1 MNLPKLQ
8 RFQCSSF
15 QCNFIL
21 FYLKLFKM
29 ESVKIS
35 FKKSLLITMYTVNS
49 ILNGPYK
56 CLLCNL
62 QVGFYLQTT
71 KFSLK
76 LEIKSN
82 TPKTYAIS
90 HKTLLFVSNFK
101 ENHTLW
107 EQEFSLKFETLQAI
121 HLKPT
126 RFVIK
131 HCFFIQ
137 SLKRTLSFEDRNPP
151 VIDSFQRFDCSLW
164 FALEYESLEN

>member
-1 MNLPKLQ
+1 MPKSFIGINLNIPK
-8 RFQCSSF
+8 SSL
-15 QCNFIL
+15 FIL
-21 FYLKLFKM
+21 
-29 ESVKIS
+29 KIH
-35 FKKSLLITMYTVNS
+35 V
-49 ILNGPYK
+49 
-56 CLLCNL
+56 

-101 ENHTLW
+101 ENYTLW

-126 RFVIK
+126 RLVIK
-131 HCFFIQ
+131 HCFFTQ
-137 SLKRTLSFEDRNPP
+137 SLKRTLSFVDRNPP
-151 VIDSFQRFDCSLW
+151 VLYIAPTSKNYISFDYKFFFCDP
-164 FALEYESLEN
+164 ETTKIGEPVTPP